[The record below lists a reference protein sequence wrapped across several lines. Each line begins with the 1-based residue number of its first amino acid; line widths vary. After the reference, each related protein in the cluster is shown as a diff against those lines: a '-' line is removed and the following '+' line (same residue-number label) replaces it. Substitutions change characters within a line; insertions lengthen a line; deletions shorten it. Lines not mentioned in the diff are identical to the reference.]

1 MHICLHSTSLAIKTC
16 TLSSNGNSI
25 DFIENGLVPSYFTQ
39 MVVPLNSTL
48 NREAKFNW
56 KVFQVGN
63 LATSTLSCKI
73 ELITDYCL
81 SGDFQC
87 EENSSCSKTVDGYAC
102 ICNEGFEKSNNGSL
116 CTDINECLV
125 GEFQCEENS
134 FCNNT
139 IGNYSCVC
147 NDGYERND
155 EESSCTDI
163 NECLT
168 GEFQCE
174 ENSFCNNTIGN
185 YSCICNDGFERS
197 EEEGS
202 CTDVDECLR
211 TCIIRSFLEV

>member
-1 MHICLHSTSLAIKTC
+1 MMYLDGDTELTNLTIGENVTVVIDVGQDLDDSTSLAIKTC

-39 MVVPLNSTL
+39 MVVPLNSTV

-56 KVFQVGN
+56 KVFQIGN
-63 LATSTLSCKI
+63 LATANLSCKI
-73 ELITDYCL
+73 KLTIDQCL

-102 ICNEGFEKSNNGSL
+102 ICDEGFEKSINGSL
-116 CTDINECLV
+116 CIDINECLV

-147 NDGYERND
+147 NDG
-155 EESSCTDI
+155 
-163 NECLT
+163 
-168 GEFQCE
+168 
-174 ENSFCNNTIGN
+174 
-185 YSCICNDGFERS
+185 FERS
-197 EEEGS
+197 EEDGS

>member
-1 MHICLHSTSLAIKTC
+1 MIYLDGDTELTNLTIGENVTVVIDVGQDLDDSTSLAIKTC

-63 LATSTLSCKI
+63 LATATLSCKI
-73 ELITDYCL
+73 ELIIDHCL

-147 NDGYERND
+147 NDG
-155 EESSCTDI
+155 
-163 NECLT
+163 
-168 GEFQCE
+168 
-174 ENSFCNNTIGN
+174 
-185 YSCICNDGFERS
+185 FERS
-197 EEEGS
+197 EEGS

-211 TCIIRSFLEV
+211 TCIIQSFLEV

>member
-1 MHICLHSTSLAIKTC
+1 MALDGDTELTNLIIGENVTVVIDVGQDLDDSTSLAIKTC

-63 LATSTLSCKI
+63 LATATLSCKI
-73 ELITDYCL
+73 ELIIDHCL

-87 EENSSCSKTVDGYAC
+87 EENSSCSKTVDGYTC
-102 ICNEGFEKSNNGSL
+102 ICDDGFEKSNNGSL
-116 CTDINECLV
+116 CIDIDECLV

-147 NDGYERND
+147 NDG
-155 EESSCTDI
+155 
-163 NECLT
+163 
-168 GEFQCE
+168 
-174 ENSFCNNTIGN
+174 
-185 YSCICNDGFERS
+185 FERS
-197 EEEGS
+197 EEDGS

>member
-1 MHICLHSTSLAIKTC
+1 MIYLDGDTELTNLTIGENVTVVIDVGQDLDDSTSLAIKTC

-73 ELITDYCL
+73 ELIIDHCL

-87 EENSSCSKTVDGYAC
+87 EENSFC
-102 ICNEGFEKSNNGSL
+102 INN
-116 CTDINECLV
+116 
-125 GEFQCEENS
+125 
-134 FCNNT
+134 
-139 IGNYSCVC
+139 IGNYSCV
-147 NDGYERND
+147 
-155 EESSCTDI
+155 
-163 NECLT
+163 
-168 GEFQCE
+168 
-174 ENSFCNNTIGN
+174 
-185 YSCICNDGFERS
+185 CNDGFERS

>member
-1 MHICLHSTSLAIKTC
+1 MIYLDGDTELANLTIGDNVTVVIDVGQDLDDSTSLAIKTC

-73 ELITDYCL
+73 ELIIDHCL

-102 ICNEGFEKSNNGSL
+102 ICDEGFEKSNNGSL

-147 NDGYERND
+147 NDG
-155 EESSCTDI
+155 
-163 NECLT
+163 
-168 GEFQCE
+168 
-174 ENSFCNNTIGN
+174 
-185 YSCICNDGFERS
+185 FERS